1 MKVFDRIITRHFFGE
16 YKQNIKGIY
25 NKRNSNI
32 VVCVCVRRVE
42 RIGVGG
48 GFLKGGENE

>member
-1 MKVFDRIITRHFFGE
+1 LIESLQDNFLENTNKI
-16 YKQNIKGIY
+16 YGIY
-25 NKRNSNI
+25 NKRNLNI
-32 VVCVCVRRVE
+32 VVCVRRVE